1 MVGVAVNVTFC
12 PAQIE
17 VAEAAIVTSG
27 TTDGLT
33 AIVIAFEFT
42 VDAPLHPLVEVN
54 WQVTISPFAK
64 VVEAKLELFV
74 PAFEPFTFH

>member
-1 MVGVAVNVTFC
+1 LEGVAVKVTFC

-17 VAEAAIVTSG
+17 VEEATIVTSG

-54 WQVTISPFAK
+54 
-64 VVEAKLELFV
+64 
-74 PAFEPFTFH
+74 